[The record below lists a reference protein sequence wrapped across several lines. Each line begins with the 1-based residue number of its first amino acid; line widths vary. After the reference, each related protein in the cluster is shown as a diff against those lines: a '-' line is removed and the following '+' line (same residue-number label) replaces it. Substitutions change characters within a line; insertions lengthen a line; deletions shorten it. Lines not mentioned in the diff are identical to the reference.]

1 MVTKEHNKQWHLI
14 RNDNGEW
21 ISDDYAVFLTPL
33 EATIL
38 RARAGQQGKEL
49 NIQHGADGL
58 LWCYRHEYEAII
70 IEPTKKTVMRHELRV
85 KKRIKEM
92 NKEQICE
99 TLCARIENKNL
110 KFPKQ
115 IDFCIYDSVL
125 YLHIE
130 GSAVRDN
137 MQTDGSAF
145 EGWLICIKSYLPEIK
160 NVELN
165 WDLPL
170 YSANTQVRQRQE
182 KHYNRFLLRVFFFS
196 RHYNWF
202 IIHKSKIDTIRLFS
216 KYHSN
221 LLINYPANKG
231 AKEVSGKGKI
241 NKGEAKLERFVMN
254 KMRESIPVT
263 DHQLPVGLF
272 DDEVKSKRTCTPRGA
287 SQIDLWQIDRDVL
300 RIFELKDEA
309 NNEVGIISELMFYAN
324 VMNEVN
330 KGRIKYPQSI
340 ETATDYRNIQYL
352 YRSVKDE
359 KINSIEAVFLVY
371 KLHPLIESNLD
382 TILDI
387 INDGMVTDAISF
399 KKMLVTDI
407 IGK

>member
-1 MVTKEHNKQWHLI
+1 
-14 RNDNGEW
+14 
-21 ISDDYAVFLTPL
+21 
-33 EATIL
+33 
-38 RARAGQQGKEL
+38 
-49 NIQHGADGL
+49 
-58 LWCYRHEYEAII
+58 
-70 IEPTKKTVMRHELRV
+70 
-85 KKRIKEM
+85 
-92 NKEQICE
+92 
-99 TLCARIENKNL
+99 
-110 KFPKQ
+110 
-115 IDFCIYDSVL
+115 
-125 YLHIE
+125 
-130 GSAVRDN
+130 

-145 EGWLICIKSYLPEIK
+145 EGWLICIKSYFPEIK

-387 INDGMVTDAISF
+387 INDGMITDAISF